1 MKSIE
6 DIRHIGMK
14 VLVTLLWVN
23 AALIAVR
30 AIFVAHPQ
38 MIVLIAGG
46 LTMAL
51 LGTFTWRADKAGVV
65 ARTTAGLTQAAQVA
79 LLVGA
84 FSGSDLQID
93 MHMYFFAML
102 AICAACIDWRPI
114 LAFTGL
120 TAVHHVVLYF
130 VIPAAVFPGESS
142 VLRVGLHAV
151 ILVAEAGVLLA
162 LTNMMWRS
170 FASTQL
176 AISEAQAAQKEAEE
190 QTKIAGDAQ
199 DANTQAQSQRE
210 AERTE
215 ENAKLQNVIETLANG
230 LTKLSNG
237 DLTANIPSPFEGK
250 LDQLRTDFNGSVAKL
265 AKTMCEMNSVST
277 NLRENSVEIS
287 NATNELSQ
295 RTETQAA
302 SLEETSAA
310 LDEITATVR
319 ETSERANEAAVSAS
333 NARADSEK
341 SSKVVISAVA
351 AMEGIEK
358 ASGDISNIINVI
370 DEIAFQTNLLALN
383 AGVEAARAGEA
394 GKGFAVVAQEVREL
408 AQRSASAAKEIKEL
422 ITKSGDEVANGVQLV
437 QQTGEVLEK
446 ISTHVATIDSQIGT
460 ISQGAAE
467 QLTGIQEVNSAVN
480 SMDQVTQRNA
490 AMVEENTAVTQHIA
504 DEVAVLAELIQT
516 FDIGNGVA
524 AKQANVPSSGPV
536 AQATPVMPAS
546 ATDEHDPKPS
556 PAKAMV
562 KKVANAFNGNS
573 AVAVEETDGWDE
585 F

>member
-1 MKSIE
+1 MKSIK
-6 DIRHIGMK
+6 DIRSLGMK
-14 VLVTLLWVN
+14 VIVTLLWIN
-23 AALIAVR
+23 AFLIAAR
-30 AIFVAHPQ
+30 AIYVSHPQ
-38 MIVLIAGG
+38 MFVLIGAGIA
-46 LTMAL
+46 MAL
-51 LGTFTWRADKAGVV
+51 LGTITWRTDTNGTV
-65 ARTTAGLTQAAQVA
+65 ARTTAGLTQAVQVA
-79 LLVGA
+79 LLVAA
-84 FSGSDLQID
+84 FSGSSLQLDI
-93 MHMYFFAML
+93 HMYFFAML
-102 AICAACIDWRPI
+102 AICAAVVDWRPL

-120 TAVHHVVLYF
+120 TAIHHTVLYF
-130 VIPAAVFPGESS
+130 IIPAAVFPGESS
-142 VLRVGLHAV
+142 VVRVALHAI
-151 ILVAEAGVLLA
+151 ILVAEAGILLA
-162 LTNMMWRS
+162 LVNMMTKS

-176 AISEAQAAQKEAEE
+176 AMSEAQAAQEEAEE
-190 QTKIAGDAQ
+190 QTKVAGDAQ
-199 DANTQAQSQRE
+199 DANTQAQQQHE
-210 AERTE
+210 AERKAET
-215 ENAKLQNVIETLANG
+215 AKLQNVIETLADG

-237 DLTANIPSPFEGK
+237 DLTANISTPFEGRS
-250 LDQLRTDFNGSVAKL
+250 DRLRIDFNDSVAKL
-265 AKTMCEMNSVST
+265 AKTMCEMNNVST
-277 NLRENSVEIS
+277 NLRENSTEIS

-319 ETSERANEAAVSAS
+319 ETSERAIEAAVSAGE
-333 NARADSEK
+333 ARTDTEK
-341 SSKVVISAVA
+341 SHEVVSSAVA

-408 AQRSASAAKEIKEL
+408 AQRSASAAKEIKGL
-422 ITKSGDEVANGVQLV
+422 ITKSGEEVANGVKLV
-437 QQTGEVLEK
+437 QQTGEALEK
-446 ISTHVATIDSQIGT
+446 ISTHVATIDSQIVT

-516 FDIGNGVA
+516 FDIGNGASARVNA
-524 AKQANVPSSGPV
+524 P
-536 AQATPVMPAS
+536 TLTPAS
-546 ATDEHDPKPS
+546 VPISAPISASAKHEPKPS

-562 KKVANAFNGNS
+562 SKVANAFSGNN
-573 AVAVEETDGWDE
+573 ALAAEPAEGWDE